1 MPMNSSVIIVAAGKG
16 TRFKEKIPKQYVDL
30 GNESIINLT
39 IKKFLNMK
47 EIKYILPV
55 INKKHI
61 KFYNKS
67 INKLNASK
75 SFKKILP
82 PCFGGNE
89 RCLSVRK
96 GLETISKIKDNP
108 SKVLIHDGA
117 RPLVSKKII
126 KKVIN
131 KLENFD
137 AVLPCINFND
147 TIWKIEKDQ
156 FNLLTN
162 RTSYFR
168 AQTPQGFKFNKIFK
182 AHLNNDEKW
191 AYDDI
196 YLARKNNFKI
206 TKVLGSE
213 FNIKIT
219 KPEDLQIAERY
230 LK

>member
-1 MPMNSSVIIVAAGKG
+1 MNSSVIIVAAGKG
-16 TRFKEKIPKQYVDL
+16 KRFREKIPKQYLILD
-30 GNESIINLT
+30 NESIINLT
-39 IKKFLNMK
+39 IKKFLNIK
-47 EIKYILPV
+47 NIKYILPV
-55 INKKHI
+55 INSKHI
-61 KFYNKS
+61 GLYNNNIK
-67 INKLNASK
+67 KLNTSEN
-75 SFKKILP
+75 FKKILP

-89 RCLSVRK
+89 RCISVRK
-96 GLETISKIKDNP
+96 GLEKISKLRDNP
-108 SKVLIHDGA
+108 NRVLIHDAA
-117 RPLVSKKII
+117 RPFVSKKII

-156 FNLLTN
+156 FDLLTN
-162 RTSYFR
+162 RRSYFR
-168 AQTPQGFKFNKIFK
+168 AQTPQGFIFNKIFK
-182 AHLNNDEKW
+182 AHLNNDEIW

-196 YLARKNNFKI
+196 YLAKKNNFKI
-206 TKVLGSE
+206 TKILGSE

>member
-1 MPMNSSVIIVAAGKG
+1 MNSSVIIVAAGKG
-16 TRFKEKIPKQYVDL
+16 KRFKEKIPKQYVNL
-30 GNESIINLT
+30 GYESIINLT

-67 INKLNASK
+67 INKLNASE

-89 RCLSVRK
+89 RCISVRK
-96 GLETISKIKDNP
+96 GLETISKLKDNP

>member
-1 MPMNSSVIIVAAGKG
+1 MNSSVIIVAAGKG
-16 TRFKEKIPKQYVDL
+16 KRLKEKIPKQYVDL
-30 GNESIINLT
+30 GYESIINLT

-55 INKKHI
+55 INKKHL
-61 KFYNKS
+61 KFYNKN
-67 INKLNASK
+67 INKLNESE

-96 GLETISKIKDNP
+96 GLETISRLKDNP

-126 KKVIN
+126 KKVLN

-168 AQTPQGFKFNKIFK
+168 AQTPQGFKFNKILK
-182 AHLNNDEKW
+182 AHLNNDETW

-196 YLARKNNFKI
+196 YLAKKNNFKI

>member
-1 MPMNSSVIIVAAGKG
+1 MNSSVIIVAAGKG
-16 TRFKEKIPKQYVDL
+16 KRFREKIPKQYVNL
-30 GNESIINLT
+30 GCESIINLT
-39 IKKFLNMK
+39 IKKFLNIK

-55 INKKHI
+55 INAKH
-61 KFYNKS
+61 FELYQNN
-67 INKLNASK
+67 INKLNASE

-89 RCLSVRK
+89 RCVSVRK
-96 GLETISKIKDNP
+96 GLETISKLKDNP
-108 SKVLIHDGA
+108 SRVLIHDAA
-117 RPLVSKKII
+117 RPFVSKKVI

-137 AVLPCINFND
+137 AVLPCINLND
-147 TIWKIEKDQ
+147 TIWKIKKDQ
-156 FNLLTN
+156 FNLLTD
-162 RTSYFR
+162 RRSYFR

-182 AHLNNDEKW
+182 AHLNNDETW

-196 YLARKNNFKI
+196 YLAKKNNFKI
-206 TKVLGSE
+206 TKILGSE

-219 KPEDLQIAERY
+219 KPEDLKIAERY

>member
-16 TRFKEKIPKQYVDL
+16 KRFKEKIPKQYVDL
-30 GNESIINLT
+30 GYESIINIT

-61 KFYNKS
+61 KFYNKN
-67 INKLNASK
+67 INKLNASE

-96 GLETISKIKDNP
+96 GLETISRLKDNP

-182 AHLNNDEKW
+182 AHLNNDETW

-196 YLARKNNFKI
+196 YLAKKNNFKI

>member
-1 MPMNSSVIIVAAGKG
+1 MNSSVIIVAAGKG
-16 TRFKEKIPKQYVDL
+16 KRFKEKIPKQYVDL
-30 GNESIINLT
+30 GYESIINLT

-61 KFYNKS
+61 KFYNKN
-67 INKLNASK
+67 INKLNASE
-75 SFKKILP
+75 SFNKILP

-89 RCLSVRK
+89 RCISVRK
-96 GLETISKIKDNP
+96 GLKTISKLKDNP

>member
-1 MPMNSSVIIVAAGKG
+1 MNSSVIIVAAGKG

-39 IKKFLNMK
+39 VKKFLNMK

-67 INKLNASK
+67 INKLNDSK

-89 RCLSVRK
+89 RCISVRK
-96 GLETISKIKDNP
+96 GLKTISKLKDNP

-126 KKVIN
+126 KEVIN
-131 KLENFD
+131 KLEKFD

-230 LK
+230 IK

>member
-1 MPMNSSVIIVAAGKG
+1 MNSSVIIVAAGKG
-16 TRFKEKIPKQYVDL
+16 KRFKEKIPKQYVDL
-30 GNESIINLT
+30 GYESIINLT

-67 INKLNASK
+67 INKLNASE

-89 RCLSVRK
+89 RCISVRK
-96 GLETISKIKDNP
+96 GLETLSKLKDNP
-108 SKVLIHDGA
+108 IKVLIHDGA

-126 KKVIN
+126 KKVIS

>member
-1 MPMNSSVIIVAAGKG
+1 MNSSVIIVAAGKG
-16 TRFKEKIPKQYVDL
+16 KRFREKIPKQYVNL
-30 GNESIINLT
+30 NCESIINLS
-39 IKKFLNMK
+39 IKKFLNIK

-55 INKKHI
+55 INAKHI
-61 KFYNKS
+61 KLYNKN
-67 INKLNASK
+67 INKLNTTEN
-75 SFKKILP
+75 FKKILS

-89 RCLSVRK
+89 RCISVRK
-96 GLETISKIKDNP
+96 GLETISKLSDIP
-108 SKVLIHDGA
+108 SKVLIHDAA
-117 RPLVSKKII
+117 RPFVSKKII

-156 FNLLTN
+156 FNLLTKRN
-162 RTSYFR
+162 SYFR
-168 AQTPQGFKFNKIFK
+168 AQTPQGFKFNKILK
-182 AHLNNDEKW
+182 AHLNNDETW

-196 YLARKNNFKI
+196 YLAKKNNFKI

-219 KPEDLQIAERY
+219 KPEDIQIAERFS
-230 LK
+230 K

>member
-1 MPMNSSVIIVAAGKG
+1 MNSSVIIVAAGKG
-16 TRFKEKIPKQYVDL
+16 KRFREKIPKQYVNL
-30 GNESIINLT
+30 NCESIINLS
-39 IKKFLNMK
+39 IKKFLNIK

-55 INKKHI
+55 INAKHI
-61 KFYNKS
+61 KLYNKN
-67 INKLNASK
+67 INKLNTLEN
-75 SFKKILP
+75 FKKILS

-89 RCLSVRK
+89 RCISVRK
-96 GLETISKIKDNP
+96 GLETISKLSDIP
-108 SKVLIHDGA
+108 SRVLIHDAA
-117 RPLVSKKII
+117 RPFVSKKII

-156 FNLLTN
+156 FNLLTERN
-162 RTSYFR
+162 SYFR
-168 AQTPQGFKFNKIFK
+168 AQTPQGFKFKKILK
-182 AHLNNDEKW
+182 AHLNNEETW

-196 YLARKNNFKI
+196 YLAQKNNFKI
-206 TKVLGSE
+206 TKILGSE

-219 KPEDLQIAERY
+219 KPEDIQIAERF

>member
-1 MPMNSSVIIVAAGKG
+1 MNSSVIIVAAGKG
-16 TRFKEKIPKQYVDL
+16 NRFKEKIPKQYVDL
-30 GNESIINLT
+30 GYESIINLT

-67 INKLNASK
+67 INKLNASE

-89 RCLSVRK
+89 RCISVRK
-96 GLETISKIKDNP
+96 GLETISKLKDNP

>member
-1 MPMNSSVIIVAAGKG
+1 MNSSVIIVAAGKG
-16 TRFKEKIPKQYVDL
+16 KRFREKIPKQYVNL
-30 GNESIINLT
+30 NCESIINLS
-39 IKKFLNMK
+39 IKKFLNIK

-55 INKKHI
+55 INAKHI
-61 KFYNKS
+61 KLYNKN
-67 INKLNASK
+67 INKLNTSEN
-75 SFKKILP
+75 FKKILS

-89 RCLSVRK
+89 RCISVRK
-96 GLETISKIKDNP
+96 GLETISKLSDIP
-108 SKVLIHDGA
+108 SKVLIHDAA
-117 RPLVSKKII
+117 RPFVSKKII

-156 FNLLTN
+156 FNLLTKRN
-162 RTSYFR
+162 SYFR
-168 AQTPQGFKFNKIFK
+168 AQTPQGFKFNKILK
-182 AHLNNDEKW
+182 AHLNNDETW

-196 YLARKNNFKI
+196 YLAKKNNFKI

-219 KPEDLQIAERY
+219 KPEDIQIAERFS
-230 LK
+230 K